1 MSVLIQ
7 NEPLAYDVPI
17 YIYRHNPYTN
27 CSSNSLV
34 NTLEIYFMIPN
45 LFEVYY
51 FNLTTLKPINYS
63 LCNTTC
69 ITADAGTGLA
79 GIT

>member
-34 NTLEIYFMIPN
+34 NTLEILLN
-45 LFEVYY
+45 A
-51 FNLTTLKPINYS
+51 TQKLKLLI
-63 LCNTTC
+63 
-69 ITADAGTGLA
+69 
-79 GIT
+79 